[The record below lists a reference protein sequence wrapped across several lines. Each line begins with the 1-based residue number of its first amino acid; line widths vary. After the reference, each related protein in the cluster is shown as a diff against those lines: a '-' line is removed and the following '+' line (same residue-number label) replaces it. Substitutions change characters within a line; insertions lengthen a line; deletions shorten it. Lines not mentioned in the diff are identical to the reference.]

1 MKTKSRMFLLTSL
14 FLGICVLSYL
24 GVSLLIN
31 DNPIRLQNNR
41 LFNYNGD
48 DFYSLKDVPS
58 PGDIQKI
65 DAPDRK
71 EIGPL
76 PEGRFIVAY
85 TQKGTDTY
93 LEQYEYTDYV
103 DEPYWTNEPYYDEY
117 GLLNYRRE
125 THYRRKYYWDTGYR
139 QKKYKYLRNF
149 SIYDISDQMSFF
161 ESEDSAYNRL
171 KDEFVSKLSEYKHWD
186 FNPIDYKSSSIKI
199 NYRNQYS
206 HSKKAIS
213 YITESQEG
221 IKTVRSIFFANKKVY
236 VLEVQANHHTTKLAN
251 KFLANITTLNL
262 SDYNKEIIIK
272 MICCLLV
279 FIFMVCLFVVYRI
292 RPYKETLV
300 KNKQAWKLYKY
311 AISMAILNTLLVLLI
326 IFRLLSNS
334 DFQFVYYERR
344 YIELNVFAYLMTAT
358 IIGMNLLICTSLYI
372 KSRKDY
378 RFDYLIHDR
387 LISYF
392 DTRLDNSKEK
402 KALVSFLYYPMFIL
416 GSLPLGI
423 LSLFYVISFGIMVL
437 VAVEIRHLYRWI
449 NKDVASTYPL
459 IGQFMDYYVVL
470 DLKRGANKDEIEKA
484 YGSNKK
490 YKYKSNKGYLNIR
503 FDSSNKITEIE
514 YVRLEL

>member
-1 MKTKSRMFLLTSL
+1 MKTKSRMFLLTFL

-76 PEGRFIVAY
+76 PEGKFIVAY
-85 TQKGTDTY
+85 TQKGTGTY

-103 DEPYWTNEPYYDEY
+103 DEPYWTDEPYYDEY

-149 SIYDISDQMSFF
+149 SIYDISDQISFF

-171 KDEFVSKLSEYKHWD
+171 KDEFVSKLSEYKHWE

-272 MICCLLV
+272 MNCCLLV
-279 FIFMVCLFVVYRI
+279 LIFMVCLFVCCI
-292 RPYKETLV
+292 
-300 KNKQAWKLYKY
+300 
-311 AISMAILNTLLVLLI
+311 
-326 IFRLLSNS
+326 
-334 DFQFVYYERR
+334 
-344 YIELNVFAYLMTAT
+344 
-358 IIGMNLLICTSLYI
+358 
-372 KSRKDY
+372 
-378 RFDYLIHDR
+378 
-387 LISYF
+387 
-392 DTRLDNSKEK
+392 
-402 KALVSFLYYPMFIL
+402 
-416 GSLPLGI
+416 
-423 LSLFYVISFGIMVL
+423 
-437 VAVEIRHLYRWI
+437 
-449 NKDVASTYPL
+449 
-459 IGQFMDYYVVL
+459 
-470 DLKRGANKDEIEKA
+470 
-484 YGSNKK
+484 
-490 YKYKSNKGYLNIR
+490 
-503 FDSSNKITEIE
+503 
-514 YVRLEL
+514 